1 MFSTPVRTLCN
12 GDYDR
17 NLKFMCWDWNNSGQ
31 HSLIGEFY
39 TTLKVLT
46 EGPGATNRYKLIHPE
61 KQVSSHLLN
70 SVSFILWYLDRGI
83 NGGEMEELVYPV
95 IEEHCIQRI

>member
-1 MFSTPVRTLCN
+1 
-12 GDYDR
+12 
-17 NLKFMCWDWNNSGQ
+17 MCWDWNNSGQ

-61 KQVSSHLLN
+61 KQVSTEQCYLHSM
-70 SVSFILWYLDRGI
+70 VLDRGI
-83 NGGEMEELVYPV
+83 NDGEIKELVFPV
-95 IEEHCIQRI
+95 IEEHCIQQI

>member
-1 MFSTPVRTLCN
+1 
-12 GDYDR
+12 
-17 NLKFMCWDWNNSGQ
+17 MCWDWNNSGQ

-46 EGPGATNRYKLIHPE
+46 EGPGSTNRYKLIHPE

-70 SVSFILWYLDRGI
+70 IVSFILWYLVRLLTKDKS
-83 NGGEMEELVYPV
+83 EDPWF
-95 IEEHCIQRI
+95 H

>member
-1 MFSTPVRTLCN
+1 
-12 GDYDR
+12 
-17 NLKFMCWDWNNSGQ
+17 MCWDWNNSGQ

-61 KQVSSHLLN
+61 KQVRSHLLN
-70 SVSFILWYLDRGI
+70 SVSFILWYL
-83 NGGEMEELVYPV
+83 
-95 IEEHCIQRI
+95 IEVSTVEKWRNLFIQ